1 MRTSVLSLTVAIGV
15 ISPQAPPQAPKL
27 PSDKV
32 IIERAQNADVATL
45 DKTIKKQRFE
55 DWLTQ
60 TLGAGAKVAWSTTEC
75 GEGTGSPADRG
86 RDLPICVEPL
96 AKLPDGRQ
104 VILEIAMGSHQKG
117 IDGPYG
123 LYVIAIMKNGEPVFL
138 KTLSELAE
146 KLRAR
151 SLARE

>member
-1 MRTSVLSLTVAIGV
+1 MRTIVLGAAVAIGV
-15 ISPQAPPQAPKL
+15 ISPQSPPQTPKL

-32 IIERAQNADVATL
+32 IIERAQKADVTTL
-45 DKTIKKQRFE
+45 DKTLKKQRLE

-60 TLGAGAKVAWSTTEC
+60 TLGAGAKVTWSTTDC
-75 GEGTGSPADRG
+75 GEGTGSPADQR
-86 RDLPICVEPL
+86 RDMPVCVEPL

-104 VILEIAMGSHQKG
+104 VVLEVAMGSHQKG

-123 LYVIAIMKNGEPVFL
+123 LYVIAITKNGEPMFL

-151 SLARE
+151 

>member
-1 MRTSVLSLTVAIGV
+1 MRTIVLSLAVAIGV
-15 ISPQAPPQAPKL
+15 ISPQAPKL

-45 DKTIKKQRFE
+45 DKTIKKQRLE

-60 TLGAGAKVAWSTTEC
+60 TLGAGAKIAWSTTDC

-104 VILEIAMGSHQKG
+104 VVLEIAMGSHQKG
-117 IDGPYG
+117 IDEPYG

-151 SLARE
+151 

>member
-1 MRTSVLSLTVAIGV
+1 VLSLAVATGV
-15 ISPQAPPQAPKL
+15 ISPQTPPQAPKL

-32 IIERAQNADVATL
+32 IIERAQKADVATL
-45 DKTIKKQRFE
+45 DKTLKKQRLGN
-55 DWLTQ
+55 WLTQ
-60 TLGAGAKVAWSTTEC
+60 TLGADVKVTWTTTDC
-75 GEGTGSPADRG
+75 GEGTGSPVDQG

-104 VILEIAMGSHQKG
+104 VVLEIAMGSHQKG

-123 LYVIAIMKNGEPVFL
+123 LYVIAIMKNGQPVFL

-146 KLRAR
+146 TLRAR
-151 SLARE
+151 

>member
-1 MRTSVLSLTVAIGV
+1 MRTIVLRLAVAIGV
-15 ISPQAPPQAPKL
+15 VSPQAPPQASKL

-32 IIERAQNADVATL
+32 IVERAQKADVATL
-45 DKTIKKQRFE
+45 DKTLKKQRLK

-60 TLGAGAKVAWSTTEC
+60 TLGAGATVVWSTTDC
-75 GEGTGSPADRG
+75 GEGTGSPADQG

-104 VILEIAMGSHQKG
+104 VVLEVAMGSHQKG
-117 IDGPYG
+117 IDEPYG
-123 LYVIAIMKNGEPVFL
+123 LCVIAITKNGETLFL
-138 KTLSELAE
+138 KTPSELAE

-151 SLARE
+151 